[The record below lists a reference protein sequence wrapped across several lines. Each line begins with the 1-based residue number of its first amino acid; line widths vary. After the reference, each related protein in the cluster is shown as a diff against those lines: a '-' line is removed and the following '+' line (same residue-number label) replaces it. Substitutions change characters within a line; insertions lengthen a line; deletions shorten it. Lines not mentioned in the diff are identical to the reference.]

1 MPNDPPT
8 EKILPLFDLYNQMRL
23 EKAFFMASQLLIKYP
38 NSGVLYNFLGGV
50 NAKNGNPDEA
60 INNYIQAL
68 KIRPDY
74 AEAYYNMGNAWK
86 DKCDLAAAID
96 NYKKAIK
103 IRPDYAAAHNNMGVT
118 LNMSGDL
125 EAALVCYQK
134 SIRIAPNYAEAHYN
148 MGNALKGQ
156 ENFKKA
162 IASYQ
167 RTIKLNPEHALAR
180 NNMGVAYNSI
190 GESELAIQ
198 SYNGAIENRP
208 DYAEAYYNLG
218 NTLARLG
225 VLNSAI
231 ENYQKAL
238 KIRSTYHAARIALL
252 NAQRYT
258 CFWADSE
265 RTSQYILALE
275 KTSVGVAPFK
285 ALSLEDSPARHR
297 RRSELY
303 TKQNIKEVA
312 MPPLQ
317 RPAVLPARLRIGYFS
332 ADFKKHPVSYLV
344 IKVFETHNRDAFEI
358 FGYSLG
364 NLVNDDMRARLVRG
378 FDTFRDV
385 QDLSGREIALIAQKD
400 RIDVAI
406 DLTGHTKQGRPT
418 IFSNRAAP
426 IQINYLGY
434 PGTMGAEFIDYI
446 IADQNL
452 IPKRS
457 RRFYSE
463 SPIYLPHHYQ
473 AQDDELPIAQEIPS
487 RESLGLPESA
497 FVFCA
502 INNSHKISPSEFD
515 IWMRLLLRVNG
526 SVLWLLE
533 TNIWMKSNLCREA
546 LSRGVDPDRLIFTQM
561 CSHEKYLARFRQ
573 ADLYLDTF
581 TYNAGATA
589 SNALWSGLPVLTKL
603 GEGYTARMAG
613 SLLNSIGLPELITT
627 TEFQYEEVAYKLA
640 TDPVLLPAVRRKSL
654 LNRVSSPLFKT
665 ALFTRHLESGYSQA
679 YHRYFE
685 GKDPETIFV
694 QP

>member
-1 MPNDPPT
+1 MPNDPPA
-8 EKILPLFDLYNQMRL
+8 EKLISLFHLYNQMRL
-23 EKAFFMASQLLIKYP
+23 EQAFLLASQLLIKYP
-38 NSGVLYNFLGGV
+38 NSGVLYNLLGGL
-50 NAKNGNPDEA
+50 NARNGNFDEA

-86 DKCDLAAAID
+86 DKCALAEAID
-96 NYKKAIK
+96 NYKKAIT
-103 IRPDYAAAHNNMGVT
+103 IRPDYAAAYNNMGVT
-118 LNMSGDL
+118 LTMLGDL
-125 EAALVCYQK
+125 EAALVCYEK
-134 SIRIAPNYAEAHYN
+134 SLRIAPNYTEAHYN
-148 MGNALKGQ
+148 MGNALREQ

-162 IASYQ
+162 IASYKH
-167 RTIKLNPEHALAR
+167 TIKLSPEHALAR

-190 GESELAIQ
+190 GEFELAIQ

-208 DYAEAYYNLG
+208 NYAEAYYNLG
-218 NTLARLG
+218 NTLTNLG
-225 VLNSAI
+225 VLSSAI
-231 ENYQKAL
+231 ENYQKAI

-258 CFWADSE
+258 CFWSDSE
-265 RTSQYILALE
+265 RTSQHILALE
-275 KTSVGVAPFK
+275 KTSVSVAPFNT
-285 ALSLEDSPARHR
+285 LSLEDSPARHR

-303 TKQNIKEVA
+303 TKENIKKVA
-312 MPPLQ
+312 IHPFP

-332 ADFKKHPVSYLV
+332 ADFKKHPVSYLM
-344 IKVFETHNRDAFEI
+344 IKVFETHNRDSFEI

-364 NLVNDDMRARLVRG
+364 NSINDGMRDRLVRG
-378 FDTFRDV
+378 FDVFKEVR
-385 QDLSGREIALIAQKD
+385 DLSGREIALLAQKD
-400 RIDVAI
+400 RIDIAI
-406 DLTGHTKQGRPT
+406 DLTGYTKQGRPT

-452 IPKRS
+452 IPKNC

-473 AQDDELPIAQEIPS
+473 AQDDELPIAKETPS

-502 INNSHKISPSEFD
+502 INNSYKISPSEFE

-533 TNIWMKSNLCREA
+533 TNLWMKSNLSREA
-546 LSRGVDPDRLIFTQM
+546 LSKGVDPDRLIFTQT
-561 CSHEKYLARFRQ
+561 CGHEEYLARFRQ

-581 TYNAGATA
+581 IYNAGATA

-613 SLLNSIGLPELITT
+613 SLLSSIGLPELITT
-627 TEFQYEEVAYKLA
+627 TEFQYEELAYELA
-640 TDPVLLPAVRRKSL
+640 TDPVLLTAIRKKL
-654 LNRVSSPLFKT
+654 ILNRASSPLFKT
-665 ALFTRHLESGYSQA
+665 DLFTRHLESGYSQA